1 MGLGVGP
8 DPKGLAKMRPNV
20 TVAVRVFDAG
30 FGREAVGDFVEDGL
44 PDLGGLAPE
53 DVGPREPNH
62 AVLGVADP
70 EGPTDALAAGLPS
83 GPSEEGPRTRIL
95 QPPKTPAGEVA
106 SDGGAGEPFGGD
118 EAGGLHELDTNPG

>member
-20 TVAVRVFDAG
+20 PVAVCVFDAR
-30 FGREAVGDFVEDGL
+30 FGREAVRDLVEDGL

-53 DVGPREPNH
+53 DVGPREPDH

-70 EGPTDALAAGLPS
+70 EGPADALAAGLPA

-95 QPPKTPAGEVA
+95 
-106 SDGGAGEPFGGD
+106 
-118 EAGGLHELDTNPG
+118 